1 MITNVLPRYYETR
14 CSFFGYIVLIVRYWC
29 TCVSRTQ

>member
-1 MITNVLPRYYETR
+1 MKHGVV
-14 CSFFGYIVLIVRYWC
+14 FFGYIVLIVRYWC